1 MPKINTQ
8 TILTNLKGE
17 TLKINETD
25 YTLGEAIANILVTDE
40 SGGKM
45 KTYILA
51 QKFMNEPS
59 VDLDASDF
67 ALVKAAVE
75 RTKSYTSLVA
85 GQVLVLLEAIKE

>member
-1 MPKINTQ
+1 MPKVNTK
-8 TILTNLKGE
+8 TILKKLNGEPLKNGDA
-17 TLKINETD
+17 D
-25 YTLGEAIANILVTDE
+25 YALGEAIANILVVDE
-40 SGGKM
+40 AGGKM

-67 ALVKAAVE
+67 ALVKAATE
-75 RTKSYTSLVA
+75 RTKAYTSLIA